1 MRDPIIENVIQKIKQ
16 RSDVGFA
23 KYKVTLDNDNQTL
36 DKWLEHLQEE
46 LMDAVNYIEK
56 IRSIL
61 PKNIEVNEP
70 EKI

>member
-16 RSDVGFA
+16 RSDVGFN
-23 KYKVTLDNDNQTL
+23 KYKVTLENDNQPL
-36 DKWLEHLQEE
+36 DKWLKHLQEE

-70 EKI
+70 EEI